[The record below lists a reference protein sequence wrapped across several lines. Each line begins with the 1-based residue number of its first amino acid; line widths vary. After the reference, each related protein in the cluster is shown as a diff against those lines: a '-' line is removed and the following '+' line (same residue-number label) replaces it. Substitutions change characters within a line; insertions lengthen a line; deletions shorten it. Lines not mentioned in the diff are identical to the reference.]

1 MSITASGIQ
10 DQIEALRSRGEEFC
24 VATVVRT
31 ADATSAK
38 AGAKAVVARDGTISG
53 FVGGGCVQGS
63 VRKAA
68 AEVLETGEARL
79 IRVKPRDTVS
89 GPTDADGTELHGSA
103 CPSGGTV
110 ELFIEPMLLAPRLVV
125 MGASP
130 VAAALVALAG
140 AMSYRTVVAC
150 PEAERGKVPGAGVY
164 LETADFSG
172 ALLTGADAVVVAT
185 QGKGDLKALEAALSS
200 GVGHV
205 AFVGSHKKA
214 EALRSRLRDGAS
226 RFKAPAGLDIGA
238 IEPEEIALSIFAE
251 IISWRRGRLSGAACA
266 DQNRTGD
273 SHGT

>member
-10 DQIEALRSRGEEFC
+10 DQIEALRARGEEFC

-38 AGAKAVVARDGTISG
+38 AGAKALVTRDGTISG

-63 VRKAA
+63 VKKAA
-68 AEVLETGEARL
+68 GEVLTTGEAKL
-79 IRVKPRDTVS
+79 IRVKPRDTVV
-89 GPTDADGTELHGSA
+89 GPTDADGTELHPSA

-130 VAAALVALAG
+130 VAAALVGLAE
-140 AMSYRTVVAC
+140 AMAYRTLVVC
-150 PEAERGKVPGAGVY
+150 GEAERSKVPGGGVY
-164 LETADFSG
+164 NASAELSG
-172 ALLTGADAVVVAT
+172 PELSSADAVIVAT
-185 QGKGDLKALEAALSS
+185 QGRGDLKALTSALAS
-200 GVGHV
+200 GAGHI
-205 AFVGSHKKA
+205 AFVGSHRKA
-214 EALRSRLRDGAS
+214 EALRAQLRDAGLAEPEAS

-251 IISWRRGRLSGAACA
+251 IISWRRGRMAGS
-266 DQNRTGD
+266 DN
-273 SHGT
+273 